1 MKSGYTA
8 GKYSK
13 LKHFPNGNLSSFNDS
28 DINQCSLLF
37 IFKLGYHPKMV
48 GNFQEKKKHFERGE
62 EVGKVKSTN
71 HRRIYGLI
79 VAFGR

>member
-1 MKSGYTA
+1 MKSGYTT

-48 GNFQEKKKHFERGE
+48 GNFQEKTLWKRLVDGR
-62 EVGKVKSTN
+62 VKSTN